1 MSCTNKRMFEV
12 FFIKSNICNNDIYLF
27 FLFLFQLR
35 ITLEVTLC
43 TFSMSMS
50 DDRAVTATF
59 NNWLACS
66 LQLQRSLW
74 ICAIYFKLLIFIDF
88 WAFAN
93 PGTSGTSTIAIK
105 LLIFFS
111 LSLAL
116 SFCLSLPLWVCL
128 PLTPSIPL
136 ICSKNII
143 FFFVFRV
150 KTKEKQIRHLRQFL
164 HRRLSA
170 TVSHSDE
177 VFDFEKSSKYFNVS
191 SQYLQNPISVKKNLI
206 CMYYSRK
213 LLLQRWW

>member
-1 MSCTNKRMFEV
+1 MHNQTYVRG
-12 FFIKSNICNNDIYLF
+12 FFIKSKICNNDIYLF

-74 ICAIYFKLLIFIDF
+74 FCAIYFKLLIFIDF

-116 SFCLSLPLWVCL
+116 SLSVSPSVSLP
-128 PLTPSIPL
+128 PSHAL
-136 ICSKNII
+136 YSSHMFKKYH

-150 KTKEKQIRHLRQFL
+150 KRSKFVICVNFFTEDYQQLCIIPMKFLTLKKVRNISMSVHNIYKIQF
-164 HRRLSA
+164 
-170 TVSHSDE
+170 
-177 VFDFEKSSKYFNVS
+177 
-191 SQYLQNPISVKKNLI
+191 Q
-206 CMYYSRK
+206 
-213 LLLQRWW
+213 

>member
-105 LLIFFS
+105 LLIFFLYLS
-111 LSLAL
+111 LSL
-116 SFCLSLPLWVCL
+116 CLSLPLWVCL

-143 FFFVFRV
+143 FSLFS
-150 KTKEKQIRHLRQFL
+150 E
-164 HRRLSA
+164 
-170 TVSHSDE
+170 
-177 VFDFEKSSKYFNVS
+177 
-191 SQYLQNPISVKKNLI
+191 
-206 CMYYSRK
+206 
-213 LLLQRWW
+213 